1 MWFEIYRSGKLTI
14 RGDDIIGD
22 LNWDSELMTTPTLSF
37 ELPIVPY
44 IDYINGREEIKIFA
58 NDKCFWGIITGVTLD
73 KVDEV
78 IGIDVTHVVYEWT
91 YRQISVNNAVK
102 DKNIQFLFKSGA
114 DHVREKNGV
123 SICASNFS
131 CKPDATNIKE
141 LANVQAWNKDGEI
154 LYPDPEL
161 EEKINKLKTQQ
172 LVLDNEINELF
183 QYPTR
188 GNVDYSKRPLI
199 PGYKMR
205 EFYPEVNPDDW
216 VTTYS
221 FGMTIGEYPNLYTV
235 EFTPIREDG
244 AIYSPEEMDTYVF
257 DHIDTSGGIPSILSS
272 DYDKLVI
279 HAEVGDYDPSFWDSW
294 YQQYDVLKE
303 EELQIRLQIMELED
317 GGAVTYKLFT
327 RKEKEGGE
335 EGYDYTEI
343 SELPSVE
350 DDEIKT
356 VYVRFYV
363 VADPDAQT
371 EEDKYVYVQVECKVS
386 NKPEEDEETGDPSV
400 FDQLEDIY
408 NDMNFA
414 YPGWRIDY
422 QDESESTLI
431 DYVYSRQNK
440 LDALTKTMEL
450 TEDLFWRV
458 GFANEKLIEV
468 GKFGEEKNWLISLRP
483 TGGVNISIIEEPEI
497 EYDFKNVVNVATV
510 YSEKSAGG
518 MNSLTL
524 REIYSDPDLQEDGFP
539 VVILRANVNN
549 ERDYSKY
556 ITQFPTLAPN
566 NELEYAILDEE
577 SIALEDGHLI
587 EGTFAFNDITSFVE
601 KEDDEGEAME
611 ITDDDRIEAAT
622 TAYKAAIRK
631 LKQSRRSYKII
642 LTTEQLPV
650 DIKVGDKVRF
660 SYQNFMWMFEE
671 CTDYYKYILDYDD
684 WFYVTRIEY
693 DITANEAETD
703 KIVLEKYLKID
714 RETKESV

>member
-141 LANVQAWNKDGEI
+141 LANVQAWNKDGTIIDQSEI
-154 LYPDPEL
+154 
-161 EEKINKLKTQQ
+161 
-172 LVLDNEINELF
+172 
-183 QYPTR
+183 
-188 GNVDYSKRPLI
+188 
-199 PGYKMR
+199 
-205 EFYPEVNPDDW
+205 
-216 VTTYS
+216 
-221 FGMTIGEYPNLYTV
+221 
-235 EFTPIREDG
+235 
-244 AIYSPEEMDTYVF
+244 
-257 DHIDTSGGIPSILSS
+257 
-272 DYDKLVI
+272 
-279 HAEVGDYDPSFWDSW
+279 
-294 YQQYDVLKE
+294 
-303 EELQIRLQIMELED
+303 
-317 GGAVTYKLFT
+317 TYKLFT
-327 RKEKEGGE
+327 RKEKEGDE

-350 DDEIKT
+350 DDETKT
-356 VYVRFYV
+356 IYVRFYV
-363 VADPDAQT
+363 VADPDAQ
-371 EEDKYVYVQVECKVS
+371 EDRYVYVQVECKVS

-458 GFANEKLIEV
+458 GFTNEKLIEV

-566 NELEYAILDEE
+566 NELEYAIIDEE